1 MAARRA
7 VAKPEATRL
16 RVIIRAMRSRF
27 PMIAPL
33 AFGLGACSHGAPPPP
48 AHEFDGTAAF
58 EYLKTEMGFGPRI
71 LGTKPHEQMAQ
82 WLDSLLR
89 RRADTLVVQAWT
101 HVTAKGDS
109 LRLRNFIARFNPTA
123 TTRVLF
129 LAHWDTRP
137 HSDGPNSKNPK
148 APVPGAND
156 GASGVAV
163 LLGVADALKRHPP
176 AIGVDL
182 LFDDGED
189 YGDFNQEPGDVL
201 IGSRYYAAHPVPG
214 ARPKYAVLFDMVA
227 DKDLQIYQ
235 EGNSLT
241 GAPEIVSL
249 VWAAARKV
257 GHQDVFIDAPKHTL
271 TDDHVEL
278 QKVGIKA
285 IDVVD
290 FDYPPWHTPE
300 DTIDKVSAASVQTVG
315 DVAMA
320 LVRLD
325 GT

>member
-7 VAKPEATRL
+7 GAKPEATQR
-16 RVIIRAMRSRF
+16 RVIIRAMSRRF
-27 PMIAPL
+27 PMIGVL
-33 AFGLGACSHGAPPPP
+33 ALGLAACSHEAPPPP
-48 AHEFDGTAAF
+48 AHEFEGTAAF
-58 EYLKTEMGFGPRI
+58 EYLKTQVAFGPRI
-71 LGTKPHEQMAQ
+71 PGTKPHEQMAQ

-89 RRADTLVVQAWT
+89 RRTDTLVVQAWT

-109 LRLRNFIARFNPTA
+109 LPLRNFIARFSPKA

-137 HSDGPNSKNPK
+137 RSDGPNSKNPK

-176 AIGVDL
+176 TIGVDL

-201 IGSRYYAAHPVPG
+201 IGARYYAAHPVSG
-214 ARPKYAVLFDMVA
+214 ERPKYAVLFDLVA
-227 DKDLQIYQ
+227 DRDLQIYQ

-241 GAPEIVSL
+241 GAPEIVNL